1 MSLAAR
7 HDEKSRVAQR
17 SLGRDCD
24 ELMDAEIGKSN
35 EKLCQELFLWDF
47 FESSDFLLGRK
58 IFRHS

>member
-24 ELMDAEIGKSN
+24 ELMDADFGKSN
-35 EKLCQELFLWDF
+35 EKLCRELFLWDF
-47 FESSDFLLGRK
+47 FESSDFQ
-58 IFRHS
+58 